1 MNLVP
6 RKWHLEGLVCG
17 LRGHTVPAA
26 AVAELRPQDGGLGV
40 DLADGRRLARCS
52 RCDAWHEVTP
62 PRPAAHRDLGDL
74 HALPVPR
81 RGEELREALVLRII
95 AIDKM
100 IHSLLFALAAIALG
114 IIELKLGGLHSF
126 ANRLLKSL
134 NSSTTQ
140 PSSSSVTH
148 WLHRLAGLRR
158 SHLQPLLFGATAYA
172 VLEGVEAWGLWRER
186 TWAEYLTA
194 IATSALIPL
203 EIYELSVRVTALKIV
218 GLIVNVAIVAWLV
231 WAKRLFGVRGG
242 RQRHERPDPAVLF
255 AAPGAARQATGSA

>member
-17 LRGHTVPAA
+17 LRGHSVPAA
-26 AVAELRPQDGGLGV
+26 GVRELRPQDGGLAV
-40 DLADGRRLARCS
+40 DLPDGRRLARCT
-52 RCDAWHEVTP
+52 RCDVWHEVTAP
-62 PRPAAHRDLGDL
+62 PAASAPVDLGDL

-81 RGEELREALVLRII
+81 RGEELREALVMRLI
-95 AIDKM
+95 AIDKV

-114 IIELKLGGLHSF
+114 IIELKLGGLHNF
-126 ANRLLKSL
+126 ANRLLRSL

-158 SHLQPLLFGATAYA
+158 SHLQPLLLGAVAYA
-172 VLEGVEAWGLWRER
+172 VLEGIEAWGLWRER
-186 TWAEYLTA
+186 TWAEYLTV

-203 EIYELSVRVTALKIV
+203 EIYELTVRVTPLKIA
-218 GLIVNVAIVAWLV
+218 GLVVNVGIVVWLV

-242 RQRHERPDPAVLF
+242 RRGHERPDPALLF
-255 AAPGAARQATGSA
+255 AAPRPTG

>member
-17 LRGHTVPAA
+17 LRGHSVPAA
-26 AVAELRPQDGGLGV
+26 SVADLRPQDAGLGV
-40 DLADGRRLARCS
+40 DLPDGRRLARCT
-52 RCDAWHEVTP
+52 RCDTWHEV
-62 PRPAAHRDLGDL
+62 PAHGTASADLGDL
-74 HALPVPR
+74 HVLHVPR
-81 RGEELREALVLRII
+81 RGEELREALVMRII
-95 AIDKM
+95 AIDKV
-100 IHSLLFALAAIALG
+100 IHSVLFALAAIALG
-114 IIELKLGGLHSF
+114 IIELKLGGLHDF
-126 ANRLLKSL
+126 ANRLLRSL

-158 SHLQPLLFGATAYA
+158 SHLQPLFLGAVAYA

-186 TWAEYLTA
+186 AWAEYLTV

-203 EIYELSVRVTALKIV
+203 EIYELTVRITPLKIA
-218 GLIVNVAIVAWLV
+218 GLVVNVAIVAWLV

-242 RQRHERPDPAVLF
+242 RHRRERPDPAVLF
-255 AAPGAARQATGSA
+255 AAPHATG

>member
-17 LRGHTVPAA
+17 LRGHSIPAA
-26 AVAELRPQDGGLGV
+26 AVVDLRPQDAGLGV
-40 DLADGRRLARCS
+40 DLPDGRRLARCT
-52 RCDAWHEVTP
+52 RCDAWYDVQP
-62 PRPAAHRDLGDL
+62 PAAPAPADLGDL
-74 HALPVPR
+74 HAVHVPR
-81 RGEELREALVLRII
+81 RGEALREALVMRII
-95 AIDKM
+95 AIDKA
-100 IHSLLFALAAIALG
+100 IHSILFALAAVALG
-114 IIELKLGGLHSF
+114 IIELKLGGLHNF
-126 ANRLLKSL
+126 ANRLLNSL

-158 SHLQPLLFGATAYA
+158 SHLQPLLFGAIAYA

-186 TWAEYLTA
+186 TWAEYLTV

-203 EIYELSVRVTALKIV
+203 EIYELTVRVTPIKIA
-218 GLIVNVAIVAWLV
+218 GLVVNVAIVAWLV

-242 RQRHERPDPAVLF
+242 RQAQERPDPAVLF
-255 AAPGAARQATGSA
+255 AAPGAAG